1 VRVALILWA
10 CQLIVLTACQ
20 PAAPI
25 AAESTPGTTSTGGG
39 SVSTSNTPALG
50 IDLRVPPTR
59 AARPSPTPA
68 LPAARP
74 STVASGSP
82 VASVNITLADNGR
95 TITLRNGERA
105 LVNLGDEFDWTVQ
118 VEDDSIVS
126 RILEVNVIRGAQ
138 GMYGANRVGRTALSA
153 IGEPPCRKQQPACG
167 QPSQAFNVTIV
178 VQ

>member
-1 VRVALILWA
+1 MRVAHILWA

-25 AAESTPGTTSTGGG
+25 AAESTPETTSTGGG
-39 SVSTSNTPALG
+39 SASTSNTPALG

-59 AARPSPTPA
+59 AARPSPAPA

-82 VASVNITLADNGR
+82 GASVNITLADNGR
-95 TITLRNGERA
+95 TITLQNGERV

-118 VEDDSIVS
+118 IEDESIVS
-126 RILEVNVIRGAQ
+126 PILGVNVIPGAQ
-138 GMYGANRVGRTALSA
+138 GIFGAKRVGKTALSA
-153 IGEPPCRKQQPACG
+153 TGEPRCRKQQPACG
-167 QPSQAFNVTIV
+167 QPSQAFNATIA